1 MNKIT
6 NYTCELDYNKENV
19 LINIRAD
26 IYTSM

>member
-19 LINIRAD
+19 LINISAD
-26 IYTSM
+26 IYTLM